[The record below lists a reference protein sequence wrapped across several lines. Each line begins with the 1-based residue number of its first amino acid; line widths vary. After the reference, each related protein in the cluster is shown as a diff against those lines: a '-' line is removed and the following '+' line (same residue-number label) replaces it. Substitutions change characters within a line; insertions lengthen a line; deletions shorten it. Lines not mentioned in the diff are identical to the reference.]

1 MNSSEIDRIFEA
13 WANPIPGQAS
23 EGLSDSLRAQ
33 RFRQLSAAEQGAV
46 RARLGEEDYDAL
58 LYAIGQENRLMVTQ
72 VPEGTPGALAGVQ
85 PGDEL
90 LSVDGQRIFNRI
102 ELNWLE
108 AGLDDA
114 GRIPITVL
122 RGGELVQ
129 LWVENGRMRVGLERI
144 YQSPYRP

>member
-1 MNSSEIDRIFEA
+1 
-13 WANPIPGQAS
+13 
-23 EGLSDSLRAQ
+23 
-33 RFRQLSAAEQGAV
+33 
-46 RARLGEEDYDAL
+46 
-58 LYAIGQENRLMVTQ
+58 MVTQ

-85 PGDEL
+85 PGDAL
-90 LSVDGQRIFNRI
+90 LSVDGQRIFSRI

-129 LWVENGRMRVGLERI
+129 LWVESGRMRVGLERI